1 MSFDCPQRW
10 TFYITNSVYFCA
22 LLFILALPSMS
33 FAQTPVP
40 VITTTSPPNQ
50 LVNNFFPQTQS
61 ANTGTPLRL
70 EDLEQMAL
78 KSNPTLA
85 QAEAAI
91 RAAEGR
97 RVQAGLLPNPIVG
110 YAGEELAF
118 RAIGEKSEHLGFIEQ
133 TIPLGGK
140 LRKSRAIV
148 AQEKLQSEQEAA
160 AQRQRILNG
169 VRMLFYRALG
179 AQQLVE
185 VRTELAKLSRDAVK
199 VTGELFNV
207 GQADRPDVAQI
218 RIEAE
223 RADLDLIMAENE
235 QAQVWLELA
244 AVVGNPL
251 LKPARLVGELEKNLP
266 VLEQQSLL
274 QQLLSSSPEIKR
286 AQTGVE
292 RAKAV
297 ISRAKAEVAPDLF
310 LRGGLGYNRE
320 LLEKEI
326 PNARR
331 TGPEASVEVGLR
343 IPLWNR
349 NQGGIAAATAE
360 LEMAEREVQ
369 RVELLLRTRF
379 ASAYRSYLNALRV
392 ASQYEK
398 QIVPQ
403 AQNAYDTYLKNFRGM
418 AAAYPQV
425 LIAQRTLFQVRAD
438 YVTAL
443 INTWQSAVLLQGYLL
458 NGALDAPGGMTM
470 EGGNP
475 ANADDRE

>member
-1 MSFDCPQRW
+1 MFIGSPRLKGSNKVRLF
-10 TFYITNSVYFCA
+10 SAV
-22 LLFILALPSMS
+22 LLLICGAKIAS
-33 FAQTPVP
+33 AQTPLP
-40 VITTTSPPNQ
+40 PSAIAFIT
-50 LVNNFFPQTQS
+50 PQSNAAQPAITI
-61 ANTGTPLRL
+61 LRL

-91 RAAEGR
+91 RAAEGKR
-97 RVQAGLLPNPIVG
+97 IQAGLLPNPVVG

-118 RAIGEKSEHLGFIEQ
+118 RAIGEKSEHLAFIEQ

-140 LRKSRAIV
+140 LRKSRAIF
-148 AQEKLQSEQEAA
+148 AQEKLQTEHSAA

-179 AQQLVE
+179 AQQLLE

-223 RADLDLIMAENE
+223 RAELDLMMAENE

-244 AVVGNPL
+244 AVVGNPA
-251 LKPARLVGELEKNLP
+251 LKPAPLAGTLDKRSP
-266 VLEQQSLL
+266 VLDHQTLL
-274 QQLLSSSPEIKR
+274 TQLLTNSPEIKR
-286 AQTGVE
+286 AQVGVE
-292 RAKAV
+292 RARAV
-297 ISRAKAEVAPDLF
+297 ITRAKAEIAPDLF
-310 LRGGLGYNRE
+310 LRGGYGYNRE
-320 LLEKEI
+320 LLEREI
-326 PNARR
+326 PNAGR
-331 TGPEASVEVGLR
+331 TGPEAQVEVGLR
-343 IPLWNR
+343 IPLFNR
-349 NQGGIAAATAE
+349 NQGGIATATAE
-360 LEMAEREVQ
+360 LEIAEREVQ
-369 RVELLLRTRF
+369 RVELLLRVRF

-392 ASQYEK
+392 ATQYEK

-403 AQNAYDTYLKNFRGM
+403 AQSAYDMYLKNFRGM

-443 INTWQSAVLLQGYLL
+443 VNTWQNAVLLQGYLL
-458 NGALDAPGGMTM
+458 SGALEAPGGMSSDS
-470 EGGNP
+470 GNSS
-475 ANADDRE
+475 NADDRD